1 MPANPNGQIYRQ
13 PPRSNPRTYGNEE
26 VARGLGQ
33 LGYTHIWVRACD
45 HPTTRRTVATRGGHL
60 RRMMVRT
67 DNHITVYCSTG
78 RTANRQGDIFL
89 VVERSGRCRIMRDS
103 EHCDRNGRGIEL
115 YRYP

>member
-1 MPANPNGQIYRQ
+1 MWLVQ